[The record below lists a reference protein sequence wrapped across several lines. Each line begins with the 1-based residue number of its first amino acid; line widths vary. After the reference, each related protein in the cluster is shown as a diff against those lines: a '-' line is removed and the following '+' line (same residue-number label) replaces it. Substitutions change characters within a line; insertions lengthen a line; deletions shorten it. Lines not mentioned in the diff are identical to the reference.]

1 MDLYN
6 PWGHKELDPTER
18 LSLTYLPHGI
28 KRLELKI
35 SHLGEVQRIVQ
46 SVLL

>member
-6 PWGHKELDPTER
+6 PWGRKELDPTER